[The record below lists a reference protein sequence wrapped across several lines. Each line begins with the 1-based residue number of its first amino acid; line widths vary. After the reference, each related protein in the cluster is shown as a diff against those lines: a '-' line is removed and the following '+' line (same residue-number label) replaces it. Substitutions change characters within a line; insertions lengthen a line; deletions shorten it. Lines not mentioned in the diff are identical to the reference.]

1 MNHSTMVLLEGG
13 ETVYVQGRL
22 AVSPFSTSTFGV
34 TSTVTAPLHTVE
46 KHDKAEIEN
55 ITRRQGDEATGRVG
69 CSCKFKRRL
78 KKNEI
83 QTLNHLLDVT

>member
-1 MNHSTMVLLEGG
+1 MYHSTMVLLEGG

-34 TSTVTAPLHTVE
+34 TFTVTAPLHTAE

-55 ITRRQGDEATGRVG
+55 ITRRHGDKATGRVG
-69 CSCKFKRRL
+69 CSRKFKRCL
-78 KKNEI
+78 KEMKFK
-83 QTLNHLLDVT
+83 LLIIC

>member
-1 MNHSTMVLLEGG
+1 MYHSTMVLLEGG

-34 TSTVTAPLHTVE
+34 TFTVTAPLHTAE

-55 ITRRQGDEATGRVG
+55 ITRRHGGTKQQEGSAAHA
-69 CSCKFKRRL
+69 SL
-78 KKNEI
+78 KDAEKK
-83 QTLNHLLDVT
+83 